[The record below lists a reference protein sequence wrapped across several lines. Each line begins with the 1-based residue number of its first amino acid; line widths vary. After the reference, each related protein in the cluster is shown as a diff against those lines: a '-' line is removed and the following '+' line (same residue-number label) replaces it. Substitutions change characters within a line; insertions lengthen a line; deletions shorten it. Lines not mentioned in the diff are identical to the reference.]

1 MVRVGDRVINGGH
14 AVGPTSPRHRGAGRS
29 GEAKG
34 DQAEISPRTTVG
46 KSKNYQVGSRNL
58 FLPPP
63 PLSRYILLLVLFK
76 FKGFVGRNESGT

>member
-1 MVRVGDRVINGGH
+1 MVSVGDRVINGGH

-34 DQAEISPRTTVG
+34 DQAEINHSWKVKELSGG
-46 KSKNYQVGSRNL
+46 KQKSVPT
-58 FLPPP
+58 PPP
-63 PLSRYILLLVLFK
+63 SRYILLLVLFK